1 MPKKEKKD
9 KPDDTKRVKK
19 WYKEGDDSYLI
30 SYTKHLERKI
40 RSLEAEKQL
49 IENEKVRL
57 DREVQSI
64 KTELNLMRQPP
75 LVTAQVIKY
84 LEDDRIIVKSSTGP
98 RFVVKYS
105 KSISKEELPVGTWVA
120 LNQRTFSIV
129 EIIPKPDQTRYSAAH
144 AWSGLPYEVKIIE
157 VEEWNEIIP
166 NLEKSFFIRLKSLED
181 LMEIA
186 RNYQIPII
194 FKKDEEYIAINYD
207 TPLFWYKSKSNS
219 E

>member
-1 MPKKEKKD
+1 MSKEEEKD
-9 KPDDTKRVKK
+9 KHNDKKPEKK
-19 WYKEGDDSYLI
+19 WYKEGDESYLI

-49 IENEKVRL
+49 IESERIRL
-57 DREVQSI
+57 DRELRSI
-64 KTELNLMRQPP
+64 KSELDRMRQPP
-75 LVTAQVIKY
+75 LVAAQVIRY

-129 EIIPKPDQTRYSAAH
+129 EIIPKPDQTLYSAVK
-144 AWSGLPYEVKIIE
+144 AWSGLPYDVKIIE

-166 NLEKSFFIRLKSLED
+166 NLERFFFIRLKSLED

-186 RNYQIPII
+186 RDYRIPII
-194 FKKDEEYIAINYD
+194 FKKDDEYLAIYYD
-207 TPLFWYKSKSNS
+207 MPLFWYKSKSNS